1 MMDWLLFGGF
11 VALMLSGVPLAVA
24 MGLAGTA
31 VVAAAG
37 LGIMSLPTNVYT
49 GIAKYPLM
57 AIPVFVIAGLIFERA
72 GVAASIVRF
81 ASAIVGQRRGS
92 LAIVAILVAM
102 ILGGISG
109 SGPADSAAVG
119 AVMLPSMIKA
129 GYPRPFIAGTIAAA
143 GSTDIL
149 IPPSIAFVIYS
160 LLVPQAS
167 VPALFAAGM
176 IPGIL
181 SGLTLILVAWWLSVR
196 HGFEAAPAEENGGRP
211 PFWKSLKEAGW
222 GLAAPVIILGGMR
235 SGFFTPTEAAVV
247 AVFYGFFVGMVI
259 YRSLTWRGIYEVLV
273 ESAEIAAVILTVV
286 ALASVFAWASSTLGT
301 FDHLARAMLGAGL
314 PELAMLVSIQLLL
327 LIAGMFLDAISIYFI
342 FLPLLIPIALHFGW
356 DLVWFGVVIT
366 MNMALGQF
374 HPPLGVNLMVTC
386 RMAGVS
392 MESTIPWVLWFVV
405 AMAGTMFLVTFVPEI
420 ALWLPRTLGYL

>member
-1 MMDWLLFGGF
+1 MDWVLFGVF
-11 VALMLSGVPLAVA
+11 IALMFGGVPLGVA

-31 VVAAAG
+31 VVAMSG

-72 GVAASIVRF
+72 GVAATIVRF
-81 ASAIVGQRRGS
+81 ASAVVGQRRGS
-92 LAIVAILVAM
+92 LAIVAVMVAM

-129 GYPRPFIAGTIAAA
+129 GYPKSFTAGLIAAA

-149 IPPSIAFVIYS
+149 IPPSIAFIIYS

-181 SGLTLILVAWWLSVR
+181 SGLTLIGIAWILSVR
-196 HGFEAAPAEENGGRP
+196 NNFEAEASEARP
-211 PFWKSLKEAGW
+211 PFWQSLKDAGW

-235 SGFFTPTEAAVV
+235 SGYFTPTEAAVV
-247 AVFYGFFVGMVI
+247 AVFYGFVVGMLI
-259 YRSLTWRGIYEVLV
+259 YRTLTWRDVYNVLV
-273 ESAEIAAVILTVV
+273 ESAEISAVILLVV

-301 FDHLARAMLGAGL
+301 FDNLAKTMLGFGAS
-314 PELAMLVSIQLLL
+314 EVVMLLMIQLLL

-342 FLPLLIPIALHFGW
+342 FLPLLIPIAVHFNW
-356 DLVWFGVVIT
+356 DLVWFGIIIT

-374 HPPLGVNLMVTC
+374 HPPLGVNLMVTS
-386 RMAGVS
+386 RMAGIS
-392 MESTIPWVLWFVV
+392 MESTIPWVIWMVLG
-405 AMAGTMFLVTFVPEI
+405 MAGTMLLVTFVPEL
-420 ALWLPRTLGYL
+420 ALWLPRYLGYL

>member
-1 MMDWLLFGGF
+1 MDWILFGIF
-11 VALMLSGVPLAVA
+11 VVLMFSGVPLAVA

-31 VVAAAG
+31 VVAVAG
-37 LGIMSLPTNVYT
+37 LGMLSLPTNVYT

-72 GVAASIVRF
+72 GVAATIVRF
-81 ASAIVGQRRGS
+81 ASAVVGQRQGG
-92 LAIVAILVAM
+92 LAMVAILVAM

-119 AVMLPSMIKA
+119 AVMLPSMVKA
-129 GYPRPFIAGTIAAA
+129 GYPKEFTAGVIAAA

-149 IPPSIAFVIYS
+149 IPPSIAFVVYS

-181 SGLTLILVAWWLSVR
+181 SGATLMVVAWWLSKR
-196 HGFEAAPAEENGGRP
+196 HGFEKPTDEPRP
-211 PFWKSLKEAGW
+211 PFWKSLREAGW

-235 SGFFTPTEAAVV
+235 SGYFTPTEAAVV
-247 AVFYGFFVGMVI
+247 AVFYGFFVGMVV
-259 YRSLTWRGIYEVLV
+259 YRSLSWRDVYDVLV
-273 ESAEIAAVILTVV
+273 ESAEIASVILTVV
-286 ALASVFAWASSTLGT
+286 ALASVFAWASNTLGT
-301 FDHLARAMLGAGL
+301 FDRLAKAMLGAGL
-314 PELAMLVSIQLLL
+314 PELAMLVSIQALL

-342 FLPLLIPIALHFGW
+342 FLPLLIPIAMHFQW

-386 RMAGVS
+386 RLAGVT
-392 MESTIPWVLWFVV
+392 MESTIPWVLWMVA
-405 AMAGTMFLVTFVPEI
+405 AMAGTMLLVTFVPEL

>member
-1 MMDWLLFGGF
+1 MDWLLFGIF
-11 VALMLSGVPLAVA
+11 LSLMLGGVPLGVA

-31 VVAAAG
+31 VVAMSG

-72 GVAASIVRF
+72 GVAATIVRF
-81 ASAIVGQRRGS
+81 ASAMVGQRRGS
-92 LAIVAILVAM
+92 LAIVAVMVAM

-129 GYPRPFIAGTIAAA
+129 GYPRAFTAGVIAAA

-196 HGFEAAPAEENGGRP
+196 NNFEAVPFEPRP
-211 PFWKSLKEAGW
+211 PFWQSLKEAGW

-235 SGFFTPTEAAVV
+235 SGYFTPTEAAVV
-247 AVFYGFFVGMVI
+247 AVFYGFVVGMVI
-259 YRSLTWRGIYEVLV
+259 YRTLTWRGVYDVLV
-273 ESAEIAAVILTVV
+273 ESAEISAVILLVV

-301 FDHLARAMLGAGL
+301 FDNLAKSLLGFGASEIVMLL
-314 PELAMLVSIQLLL
+314 MIQLLL

-342 FLPLLIPIALHFGW
+342 FLPLLIPIAVHFNW
-356 DLVWFGVVIT
+356 DLVWFGIIIT

-386 RMAGVS
+386 RMAGIS
-392 MESTIPWVLWFVV
+392 MESTIPWVIWMVA
-405 AMAGTMFLVTFVPEI
+405 AMAGTMLLVTFVPEL
-420 ALWLPRTLGYL
+420 ALWLPRHLGYL

>member
-1 MMDWLLFGGF
+1 MDWLLFGIF
-11 VALMLSGVPLAVA
+11 IVLMFSGVPLGVA
-24 MGLAGTA
+24 MGLAGTT
-31 VVAAAG
+31 VVAASG
-37 LGIMSLPTNVYT
+37 LGMMSLPTNVYT

-81 ASAIVGQRRGS
+81 ASAIVGQRSGG
-92 LAIVAILVAM
+92 LAIVAVIVAM
-102 ILGGISG
+102 IMGGISG

-129 GYPRPFIAGTIAAA
+129 GYPRAFTAGVIAAA
-143 GSTDIL
+143 GSTGIL

-167 VPALFAAGM
+167 VPALFAAGL

-181 SGLTLILVAWWLSVR
+181 SGVSLLLVSWWLSAR
-196 HGFEAAPAEENGGRP
+196 HGFEAERSEIRP
-211 PFWKSLKEAGW
+211 PFWQSMKEAGW
-222 GLAAPVIILGGMR
+222 GLAAPVIILGGIR
-235 SGFFTPTEAAVV
+235 SGLFTPTEAAVV
-247 AVFYGFFVGMVI
+247 AVFYGVAVGTLVYRNLGWHDI
-259 YRSLTWRGIYEVLV
+259 YNVLV
-273 ESAEIAAVILTVV
+273 EAAELSSIILTVV

-301 FDHLARAMLGAGL
+301 FDKLAKTMLGTGL
-314 PELAMLVSIQLLL
+314 PEVVMLISIQALL
-327 LIAGMFLDAISIYFI
+327 LIAGMFLDAISIFFI
-342 FLPLLIPIALHFGW
+342 FLPLLVPIAIHFNW
-356 DLVWFGVVIT
+356 DLVWFGVIVT
-366 MNMALGQF
+366 MNLALGQF

-392 MESTIPWVLWFVV
+392 MESTIPWVLWMVA
-405 AMAGTMFLVTFVPEI
+405 AMAGAMFLVTFVPDI

>member
-1 MMDWLLFGGF
+1 MDWLLFGLF
-11 VALMLSGVPLAVA
+11 LVLMLAGVPLAVA
-24 MGLAGTA
+24 MGLAGAA
-31 VVAAAG
+31 VVAASG

-57 AIPVFVIAGLIFERA
+57 AIPVFVIAGLIFEKA
-72 GVAASIVRF
+72 GVAATIVRF
-81 ASAIVGQRRGS
+81 ASAVVGQRRGA
-92 LAIVAILVAM
+92 LAIVAVLVAM

-129 GYPRPFIAGTIAAA
+129 GYPRAFTAGVIAAA

-181 SGLTLILVAWWLSVR
+181 SGLTLIGIAWWLSVR
-196 HGFEAAPAEENGGRP
+196 HGFEARTDEARP
-211 PFWKSLKEAGW
+211 PFWRSLKEAGW

-235 SGFFTPTEAAVV
+235 SGYFTPTEAAVV
-247 AVFYGFFVGMVI
+247 AVFYGVVVGTVV
-259 YRSLTWRGIYEVLV
+259 YRSLGWRDIVNVLV
-273 ESAEIAAVILTVV
+273 ESAEISAVILIVV

-301 FDHLARAMLGAGL
+301 FDNLAKALLGTGLSEVAMLL
-314 PELAMLVSIQLLL
+314 SIQLLL

-342 FLPLLIPIALHFGW
+342 FLPLLVPIALHFHW
-356 DLVWFGVVIT
+356 DLVWFGIIIT

-386 RMAGVS
+386 RMAGIS
-392 MESTIPWVLWFVV
+392 MESTIPWVIWMVLG
-405 AMAGTMFLVTFVPEI
+405 MAGTMLLVTFVPEL

>member
-1 MMDWLLFGGF
+1 MMDWLLFALFFG
-11 VALMLSGVPLAVA
+11 LMLAGVPLAVA
-24 MGLAGTA
+24 MGLAGVA
-31 VVAAAG
+31 VVAAAD
-37 LGIMSLPTNVYT
+37 LGMLSLPTNVYT

-72 GVAASIVRF
+72 GVAATIVRF
-81 ASAIVGQRRGS
+81 ASALVGQRRGS

-119 AVMLPSMIKA
+119 AVMLPSMLKA
-129 GYPRPFIAGTIAAA
+129 GYPRAFTAGVIAAA

-181 SGLTLILVAWWLSVR
+181 SGLTLILVAWALSVK
-196 HGFEAAPAEENGGRP
+196 HGFEAEVDEDRP
-211 PFWKSLKEAGW
+211 PFWQSLKDAGW

-247 AVFYGFFVGMVI
+247 AVFYGLVVGMVI
-259 YRSLTWRGIYEVLV
+259 YRSLTWKDVYGVLV
-273 ESAEIAAVILTVV
+273 ESAEISSVILTVV
-286 ALASVFAWASSTLGT
+286 ALASVFAWASNTMGT
-301 FDHLARAMLGAGL
+301 FDHLAAALLGTGLSEIPMLL
-314 PELAMLVSIQLLL
+314 SIQLLL

-342 FLPLLIPIALHFGW
+342 FLPLLVPIATHFGW
-356 DLVWFGVVIT
+356 DLVWFGVIIT

-386 RMAGVS
+386 RMANVT
-392 MESTIPWVLWFVV
+392 MESTVPWVLWMIA
-405 AMAGTMFLVTFVPEI
+405 AMAGTMFLVTFVPDI
-420 ALWLPRTLGYL
+420 ALWLPRHLGYL

>member
-1 MMDWLLFGGF
+1 MDWILFGIF
-11 VALMLSGVPLAVA
+11 LTLMVVGVPLGVA
-24 MGLAGTA
+24 MGLAGAA
-31 VVAAAG
+31 VVAVAG
-37 LGIMSLPTNVYT
+37 MGIMSLPTNVYT

-72 GVAASIVRF
+72 GVAATIVRF
-81 ASAIVGQRRGS
+81 ASAVVGQRRGS
-92 LAIVAILVAM
+92 LAIVAVMVAM

-129 GYPRPFIAGTIAAA
+129 GYPRAFTAGLVAAA

-181 SGLTLILVAWWLSVR
+181 SGLTLILVAWWLSVKNN
-196 HGFEAAPAEENGGRP
+196 FEAAPAEPRP
-211 PFWKSLKEAGW
+211 PLWQSFKDAGW

-235 SGFFTPTEAAVV
+235 SGYFTPTEAAVV
-247 AVFYGFFVGMVI
+247 AVFYGLLVGTLV
-259 YRSLTWRGIYEVLV
+259 YRTLTWRGIYQVLV
-273 ESAEIAAVILTVV
+273 ESAEISAVILLVV
-286 ALASVFAWASSTLGT
+286 ALASVFAWSSSTLGT
-301 FDHLARAMLGAGL
+301 FDNLSKILLGFGASEIVMLL
-314 PELAMLVSIQLLL
+314 MIQLLL

-342 FLPLLIPIALHFGW
+342 FLPLLVPIALHFNW
-356 DLVWFGVVIT
+356 DLVWFGIIIT

-392 MESTIPWVLWFVV
+392 MESTIPWVIWMIL
-405 AMAGTMFLVTFVPEI
+405 AMAGTMLLVTFVPEI
-420 ALWLPRTLGYL
+420 ALWLPRHLGYL

>member
-1 MMDWLLFGGF
+1 MDWLLFGIF
-11 VALMLSGVPLAVA
+11 LTLMLSGVPIGVA

-31 VVAAAG
+31 VVAASG

-72 GVAASIVRF
+72 GVAATIVRF
-81 ASAIVGQRRGS
+81 ASAVVGQRRGS
-92 LAIVAILVAM
+92 LAIVAVMVAM

-129 GYPRPFIAGTIAAA
+129 GYPRAFTAGVIAAA

-181 SGLTLILVAWWLSVR
+181 SGLTLIVIAWILSVR
-196 HGFEAAPAEENGGRP
+196 NNFEADATEARP
-211 PFWKSLKEAGW
+211 PFWQSLKDAGW

-235 SGFFTPTEAAVV
+235 SGYFTPTEAAVV
-247 AVFYGFFVGMVI
+247 AVFYGFVVGMLI
-259 YRSLTWRGIYEVLV
+259 YRTLTWRGVYDVLV
-273 ESAEIAAVILTVV
+273 ESAEISAVILLVV

-301 FDHLARAMLGAGL
+301 FDNLAKTMLGFGAS
-314 PELAMLVSIQLLL
+314 EVVMLLMIQLLL

-342 FLPLLIPIALHFGW
+342 FLPLLIPIAVHFNW
-356 DLVWFGVVIT
+356 DLVWFGIIIT

-386 RMAGVS
+386 RMAGIS
-392 MESTIPWVLWFVV
+392 MESTIPWVIWMVLG
-405 AMAGTMFLVTFVPEI
+405 MAGTMLLVTFVPEL
-420 ALWLPRTLGYL
+420 ALWLPRYLGYL